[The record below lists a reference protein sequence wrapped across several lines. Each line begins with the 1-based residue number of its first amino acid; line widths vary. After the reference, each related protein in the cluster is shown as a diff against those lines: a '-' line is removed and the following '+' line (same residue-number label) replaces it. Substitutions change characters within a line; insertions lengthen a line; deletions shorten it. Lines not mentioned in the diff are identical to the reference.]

1 MPSGVSS
8 RRGAGKEVF
17 HHTGKAYDLE
27 GVVLRVPDSGT
38 GEDIFIDE
46 REGAFLAEFI
56 AARGKPVEKI
66 AFEVLEGEGVR
77 LGQGA

>member
-1 MPSGVSS
+1 M
-8 RRGAGKEVF
+8 
-17 HHTGKAYDLE
+17 
-27 GVVLRVPDSGT
+27 RVPDSGT